1 MAQTVNLPHRDFK
14 ITMNKI
20 FKNIVEKIE
29 KMSEQKKHFINDIKL
44 LREPNIL
51 DIKRLPCSSKGS

>member
-29 KMSEQKKHFINDIKL
+29 KMSE
-44 LREPNIL
+44 
-51 DIKRLPCSSKGS
+51 